1 MKSASYLQNEKTKT
15 NHYVR
20 QVGDAHKQHGFLVN
34 LPGLHQLH
42 SKQVLALLYLM
53 NASEHSGSPGSSIQ
67 D

>member
-1 MKSASYLQNEKTKT
+1 MKSASYLQNEKK
-15 NHYVR
+15 NHHVR
-20 QVGDAHKQHGFLVN
+20 QVGDAHKQHGFLAN

-53 NASEHSGSPGSSIQ
+53 NASEHSDSPGSSIQ